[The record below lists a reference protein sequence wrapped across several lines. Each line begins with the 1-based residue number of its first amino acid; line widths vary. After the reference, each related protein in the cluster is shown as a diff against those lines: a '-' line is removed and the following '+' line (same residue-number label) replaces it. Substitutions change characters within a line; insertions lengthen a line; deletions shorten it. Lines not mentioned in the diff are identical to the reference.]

1 MNYPIDP
8 SLRRFAHLPLP
19 LWSGLLPIANLV
31 LQRLPKGIRD
41 QRIVYRRIVKPH
53 WTLHMMTPKALVG
66 QSLPCLYYI
75 HGGGF
80 VYHAAPHHYRMMKEY
95 ALRSSCTVVLME
107 YRLAPRY
114 AHPLPIHDCVDGYHY
129 LLDHAATLFIDL
141 ARIVL
146 GGDSAGG
153 FLALELTNHIQTQ
166 NLPRPRGLMLLY
178 PVVDPSMST
187 PSMKR
192 YVDTPLWNA
201 RHNHKMWNWYLKGA
215 PLTSPLS
222 YASLLSI
229 PSCYLEVTEF
239 DCLRDEGIALHQALP
254 DSCHVQFHEVLRAY
268 HGYDVVKQSPLTKE
282 AISRRVNFI
291 KDCMTLHS

>member
-1 MNYPIDP
+1 MNSPIDP
-8 SLRRFAHLPLP
+8 SLRRFARFPLP

-31 LQRLPKGIRD
+31 LQRLPKGLKD
-41 QRIVYRRIVKPH
+41 QRIVYRRIVK
-53 WTLHMMTPKALVG
+53 
-66 QSLPCLYYI
+66 
-75 HGGGF
+75 
-80 VYHAAPHHYRMMKEY
+80 
-95 ALRSSCTVVLME
+95 
-107 YRLAPRY
+107 PRY

-129 LLDHAATLFIDL
+129 LLDHAATLFIDP

-153 FLALELTNHIQTQ
+153 FLALELANHIQTQ
-166 NLPRPRGLMLLY
+166 NLPRPCGLMLLY

-187 PSMKR
+187 LSMKR

-201 RHNHKMWNWYLKGA
+201 RYNHKMWNWYLKGA